1 MRTILKVAAVMVAMG
16 AAAILPAKAQPYG
29 YRYYGNDS
37 ASGYPAAPY
46 GYGSDG
52 YYDDGG
58 YYQGAYDDGYYGAG
72 YYDAPYDDGYYDD
85 GYYGADAYG
94 YCDTY
99 GCPDSYW
106 NLPIYYG
113 PVYYNDV
120 WFNGPLY
127 YRDWGGRRQY
137 WIHGGWRYDA
147 WRGDR
152 PSRYRE
158 GRYGPALGLSWY
170 RNNHVYRQGW
180 RGGTRGAAWP
190 NKATEISR
198 FGLTT

>member
-1 MRTILKVAAVMVAMG
+1 MRTILKVAAVRVAMG
-16 AAAILPAKAQPYG
+16 AGAILPAKAQPYG

-46 GYGSDG
+46 GYGDDG

-72 YYDAPYDDGYYDD
+72 YYDAPYANSYYDD

-113 PVYYNDV
+113 PVFYNAEGGCHEIITIAWVDWKEAGYEV
-120 WFNGPLY
+120 PPGHRVRRGCAARLGRCQFGHRVDGARAAERCRHRSPL
-127 YRDWGGRRQY
+127 
-137 WIHGGWRYDA
+137 
-147 WRGDR
+147 
-152 PSRYRE
+152 
-158 GRYGPALGLSWY
+158 
-170 RNNHVYRQGW
+170 
-180 RGGTRGAAWP
+180 
-190 NKATEISR
+190 
-198 FGLTT
+198 